1 MKHLLSRRAAAAA
14 AAGLALAVLFAL
26 LLLDAGPAAA
36 ATHDQLYP
44 SPSPVTTSVT
54 TPMPTTSVAT
64 PVVATATASAT
75 PSGTTATIVL
85 ASNSLGTI
93 LTDGANGLTL
103 YTFAADTAG
112 SGTSACYGTC
122 ATNWPPLLSSSI
134 PSQPSGL
141 GAPLGLISRT
151 DGTQQVTMG
160 GMPLYLF
167 KGDTAP
173 GDTSGNGIN
182 AFGGVW
188 SVALASSTTATPT
201 PTASPTATPTA
212 SPTVAPTTL
221 PATGAATIVLAPN
234 ATFGPI
240 LTDGANGLT
249 LYTFAADTAG
259 NGAST
264 CYGACATNWPP
275 LLTSGVPT
283 RPAGLTGALGVITRT
298 DGTQQVTLA
307 GMPLYLFKFDTKA
320 GDVKGQGINAFGG
333 VWSVA
338 LASGVIPTS
347 TAKPATT
354 PVAPSTG
361 SGVGNSSGSS
371 MFGLSLAAALL
382 VIVSGSA
389 GLAVVRRRR

>member
-1 MKHLLSRRAAAAA
+1 MTLKHRLSRRAAAAA

-36 ATHDQLYP
+36 ATHEQLYP

-54 TPMPTTSVAT
+54 TPMPTTAVAS
-64 PVVATATASAT
+64 PVVATATATTT

-134 PSQPSGL
+134 PAQPSGL
-141 GAPLGLISRT
+141 TAPLGLISRT

-188 SVALASSTTATPT
+188 SVALAAAATTPT
-201 PTASPTATPTA
+201 PTASPTSTPTATPTTPA
-212 SPTVAPTTL
+212 
-221 PATGAATIVLAPN
+221 ATGAATIVLAPN
-234 ATFGPI
+234 STFGPI

-259 NGAST
+259 NGASA

-275 LLTSGVPT
+275 LLTSGVPA

-307 GMPLYLFKFDTKA
+307 GMPLYLFKFDTKP

-338 LASGVIPTS
+338 LASGAIPTS
-347 TAKPATT
+347 AAKPATT

-361 SGVGNSSGSS
+361 SGVGSSSGSS
-371 MFGLSLAAALL
+371 VLGLSLAAALL

-389 GLAVVRRRR
+389 GLAFVRRRP